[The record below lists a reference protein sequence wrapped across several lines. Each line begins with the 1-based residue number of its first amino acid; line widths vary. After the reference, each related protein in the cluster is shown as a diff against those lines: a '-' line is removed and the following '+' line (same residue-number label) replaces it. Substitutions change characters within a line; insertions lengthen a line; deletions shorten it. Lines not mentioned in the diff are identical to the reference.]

1 VQIEGTDASLA
12 GPANVAKIIYFD
24 FDSYV
29 VKPEFQGAIEAHAK
43 YLTANKTR
51 KMAIEGHTDERGGR
65 EYNLALGQKRA
76 EAVRRALGLLGVS
89 DAQVEAVSFG
99 KEKPAVPAPTK
110 KPWRRTAALNSTT
123 AKPGADREGVPDC
136 RDCRGRPA
144 GVQCTCGL
152 FEDDEAR
159 RAILDLRQKVDAAQ
173 LRTAD
178 DVRKTTEDNAQLRRS
193 LLDLSNQIEALRN
206 ELATMRGQNEN
217 LARNVAE
224 MQRTQKDLTTGVDE
238 RLRKFEPGKVTV
250 DGKEFVADPAERQE
264 FETALATLR
273 KGDFAAAQ
281 TSFLA
286 FMKRYPQT
294 GYRASA
300 LFWLGNAQYALRN
313 YRDAVTNFR
322 TLVTAEPDHMRA
334 PEAMLSL
341 ANCQVELKDTKSAR
355 KTLEDLVKAYPQAE
369 AASVAKERLAKLK

>member
-1 VQIEGTDASLA
+1 MKTFRIAAAIAA
-12 GPANVAKIIYFD
+12 GLFAF
-24 FDSYV
+24 S
-29 VKPEFQGAIEAHAK
+29 AHA
-43 YLTANKTR
+43 
-51 KMAIEGHTDERGGR
+51 
-65 EYNLALGQKRA
+65 
-76 EAVRRALGLLGVS
+76 
-89 DAQVEAVSFG
+89 
-99 KEKPAVPAPTK
+99 
-110 KPWRRTAALNSTT
+110 
-123 AKPGADREGVPDC
+123 
-136 RDCRGRPA
+136 
-144 GVQCTCGL
+144 GL

-173 LRTAD
+173 LRTAEE
-178 DVRKTTEDNAQLRRS
+178 VRRTTEDNAQLRRS

-217 LARNVAE
+217 LARSVAE

-238 RLRKFEPGKVTV
+238 RLRKFEPGKVNV

-273 KGDFAAAQ
+273 KGDFAGAQ
-281 TSFLA
+281 TGFLA
-286 FMKRYPQT
+286 FLKRYPQT
-294 GYRASA
+294 GYRASS

-322 TLVTAEPDHMRA
+322 SLVTAEPDHMRA

>member
-1 VQIEGTDASLA
+1 VKTFRIAATLA
-12 GPANVAKIIYFD
+12 AGLLAFN
-24 FDSYV
+24 
-29 VKPEFQGAIEAHAK
+29 AHA
-43 YLTANKTR
+43 
-51 KMAIEGHTDERGGR
+51 
-65 EYNLALGQKRA
+65 
-76 EAVRRALGLLGVS
+76 
-89 DAQVEAVSFG
+89 
-99 KEKPAVPAPTK
+99 
-110 KPWRRTAALNSTT
+110 
-123 AKPGADREGVPDC
+123 
-136 RDCRGRPA
+136 
-144 GVQCTCGL
+144 GL

-173 LRTAD
+173 TRTAEEL
-178 DVRKTTEDNAQLRRS
+178 RRTTEDNAQLRRS

-217 LARNVAE
+217 LARSVAE

-238 RLRKFEPGKVTV
+238 RLRKFEPGKVNV
-250 DGKEFVADPAERQE
+250 DGKEFVAEPAERQE
-264 FETALATLR
+264 FEAALATLR
-273 KGDFAAAQ
+273 KGDFAGAQ

-322 TLVTAEPDHMRA
+322 SLVTAEPDHMRA
-334 PEAMLSL
+334 PEAMLSM
-341 ANCQVELKDTKSAR
+341 ANCQVELKDAKSAR
-355 KTLEDLVKAYPQAE
+355 KTLEDLVKTYPQAE

>member
-1 VQIEGTDASLA
+1 MKTFRIAAILA
-12 GPANVAKIIYFD
+12 AGLLAFN
-24 FDSYV
+24 
-29 VKPEFQGAIEAHAK
+29 AHA
-43 YLTANKTR
+43 
-51 KMAIEGHTDERGGR
+51 
-65 EYNLALGQKRA
+65 
-76 EAVRRALGLLGVS
+76 
-89 DAQVEAVSFG
+89 
-99 KEKPAVPAPTK
+99 
-110 KPWRRTAALNSTT
+110 
-123 AKPGADREGVPDC
+123 
-136 RDCRGRPA
+136 
-144 GVQCTCGL
+144 GL

-173 LRTAD
+173 TRTAEEL
-178 DVRKTTEDNAQLRRS
+178 RRTTEDNAQLRRS

-217 LARNVAE
+217 LTRNLAE

-238 RLRKFEPGKVTV
+238 RLRKFEPGKVNV

-264 FETALATLR
+264 FEAALATLR

-322 TLVTAEPDHMRA
+322 SLVTAEPDHTRA
-334 PEAMLSL
+334 PEAMLSM
-341 ANCQVELKDTKSAR
+341 ANCQVELKDVKSAR